1 MTKEEG
7 INIKDEILK
16 KEGSI
21 RICNAITIDGVI
33 LIKDVF
39 DIVDKYTTGSEDR
52 K

>member
-1 MTKEEG
+1 MTREEA

-21 RICNAITIDGVI
+21 YICNVITIDGVV
-33 LIKDVF
+33 LIKDIL
-39 DIVDKYTTGSEDR
+39 DIIDKYKAESE